1 MTKQLVAPLCCERTP
16 VVCSDPRFPNYTVMS
31 TCHYSNWGGLFT
43 LSRMLW
49 GWAEGWRNGIKSGV
63 DFGAKQWFLS
73 GTGPVC
79 FSATPGPGHRR
90 WGPSPLSG
98 PTWSKA
104 NRWAWIVSHL
114 LGCQLP
120 LARSKNL
127 LGGLK
132 TPTNSYQLGI
142 VFRSDLARSLAS

>member
-16 VVCSDPRFPNYTVMS
+16 VMCSDPRFPNYTVMS

-43 LSRMLW
+43 LSRMLC
-49 GWAEGWRNGIKSGV
+49 GWVEGWRNGIKSGV
-63 DFGAKQWFLS
+63 DFGAIQWFLS

-79 FSATPGPGHRR
+79 FSVTPGPGHRR
-90 WGPSPLSG
+90 WGPNPWSG

-114 LGCQLP
+114 RGCQLP
-120 LARSKNL
+120 LARSKDSKHPQTAISW
-127 LGGLK
+127 GL
-132 TPTNSYQLGI
+132 S
-142 VFRSDLARSLAS
+142 SDQIWPGA